1 MKTIF
6 VRALVIVSI
15 LSSIQTQAWTT
26 SQDAADRLG
35 ATQMKELSFQKNS
48 SNLTEAQK
56 TELRKVINEAAQ
68 KGQIDE
74 VKILVWSDKEYPN
87 KNMKQ
92 SKSDIKL
99 AKNRLNDLKSF
110 LKKDLNV
117 STVDSYNMTERPN
130 ALQKFF
136 NTSDAKV
143 KNTTELVGAAPT
155 DMNTGL
161 FDMNAQASKGVVMIF
176 MKK

>member
-99 AKNRLNDLKSF
+99 AKNPLNDLKSF

-117 STVDSYNMTERPN
+117 STVESYNMTERPN
-130 ALQKFF
+130 AL
-136 NTSDAKV
+136 
-143 KNTTELVGAAPT
+143 
-155 DMNTGL
+155 
-161 FDMNAQASKGVVMIF
+161 
-176 MKK
+176 